1 VTLCVKGQR
10 YLAHKIVLA
19 SASPYFA
26 SMFGRNY
33 HIEAKTTADID
44 LTELVLCSQAMDL
57 ILDFLYTSQIQ
68 LNDRCV
74 MPVLTSAIPLLL
86 DDLIELCIAYLESQ
100 LHPSNC
106 VGIFLYGKQYECLP
120 LIQAA
125 QHYIHEHF
133 EDVVRHEEFLSL
145 NIRDLCQL
153 LKDDNVKVKCESI
166 VYNVN
171 RTFA

>member
-1 VTLCVKGQR
+1 MGKYTVKILSGSGSDRLYQIKPDRSSRLLHTMSIYREKKLFCDVTLCVKGQR

-74 MPVLTSAIPLLL
+74 
-86 DDLIELCIAYLESQ
+86 
-100 LHPSNC
+100 
-106 VGIFLYGKQYECLP
+106 
-120 LIQAA
+120 
-125 QHYIHEHF
+125 
-133 EDVVRHEEFLSL
+133 
-145 NIRDLCQL
+145 
-153 LKDDNVKVKCESI
+153 
-166 VYNVN
+166 
-171 RTFA
+171 

>member
-1 VTLCVKGQR
+1 
-10 YLAHKIVLA
+10 
-19 SASPYFA
+19 
-26 SMFGRNY
+26 
-33 HIEAKTTADID
+33 
-44 LTELVLCSQAMDL
+44 
-57 ILDFLYTSQIQ
+57 
-68 LNDRCV
+68 

-171 RTFA
+171 GTFA